1 MIRNIFL
8 LKKKMAGI
16 EVQTLGCC
24 SVKIAFSK
32 DMRDV
37 KLGKKMR
44 VMSIMIVL

>member
-16 EVQTLGCC
+16 EVQTL
-24 SVKIAFSK
+24 KKAILTEQHPK